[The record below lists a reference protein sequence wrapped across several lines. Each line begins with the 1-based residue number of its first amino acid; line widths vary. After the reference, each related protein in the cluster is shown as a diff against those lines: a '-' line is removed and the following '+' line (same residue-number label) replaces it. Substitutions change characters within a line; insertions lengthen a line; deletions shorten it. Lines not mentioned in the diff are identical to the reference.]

1 MGRIREDHEGYD
13 EMDSVR
19 TLLSEIFDYAGLFP
33 PSSVDMSTAVGNYAK
48 YLEGGHRWMLGRFV
62 CPVAKIEAFEAAA
75 IPHLPKGETDDP
87 WRLSGIV
94 SLDALSEQI
103 DAIFRFN
110 DHHESVAEAG
120 RCVIDVIELKAST
133 PEQVEQIMR
142 IVPEQLEPF
151 IELDHRQD
159 VRGLL
164 AAIAG
169 TGGRAKIRC
178 GGVTPD
184 LIPSVSE
191 VARFIANCAAAEVSF
206 KFTAGLHHAIRSEHP
221 LTYEADAPRSTMHG
235 FLNVFTAAAMA
246 RVNRLSAEELHEI
259 IIDTDPKSFIFTD
272 TGLTW
277 HEHFVPTARLS
288 RVRES
293 FAISVGTCSFTE
305 PIEDLMAIGLLE
317 KSKV

>member
-1 MGRIREDHEGYD
+1 ME
-13 EMDSVR
+13 SVR
-19 TLLSEIFDYAGLFP
+19 TLLSEMFDYAGLFP
-33 PSSVDMSTAVGNYAK
+33 PSSVDMETAVRNYAS
-48 YLEGGHRWMLGRFV
+48 YIEGAHRWMLGRFV
-62 CPVAKIEAFEAAA
+62 CPVAKVEAFDEVA
-75 IPHLPKGETDDP
+75 IPLLPKGEADDP
-87 WRLSGIV
+87 WRLSGLV
-94 SLDALSEQI
+94 TLDKLSEQI
-103 DAIFRFN
+103 DTIFRFN
-110 DHHESVAEAG
+110 DHHETVVEAG

-133 PEQVEQIMR
+133 PDEIEQIMK

-151 IELDHRQD
+151 IEIDHRQD

-184 LIPSVSE
+184 LIPSSSE

-206 KFTAGLHHAIRSEHP
+206 KFTAGLHHPVRAERD
-221 LTYEADAPRSTMHG
+221 LTYEDDSPRGTMHG

-246 RVNRLSAEELHEI
+246 RVNRLGVDELHDI
-259 IIDTDPKSFIFTD
+259 INETDPKAFIFTE

-277 HEHFVPTARLS
+277 HEHFAPVAKVARM
-288 RVRES
+288 RES
-293 FAISVGTCSFTE
+293 FAISVGSCSFTE
-305 PIEDLMAIGLLE
+305 PIEDLMEIGLLE

>member
-1 MGRIREDHEGYD
+1 ME
-13 EMDSVR
+13 SVR
-19 TLLSEIFDYAGLFP
+19 TLLNEMFDYAGLFP
-33 PSSVDMSTAVGNYAK
+33 PSSIDMPEAVKNYAR
-48 YLEGGHRWMLGRFV
+48 YVESGHRWMLGRLV
-62 CPVAKIEAFEAAA
+62 CPVAKVEAFEKAAT
-75 IPHLPKGETDDP
+75 PLLPKGETDDP

-94 SLDALSEQI
+94 SLENISEQI
-103 DAIFRFN
+103 DTIFRFN
-110 DHHESVAEAG
+110 DQHETVASAG
-120 RCVIDVIELKAST
+120 RCVIDVIEVKAST
-133 PEQVEQIMR
+133 VAEIEKIMKV
-142 IVPEQLEPF
+142 VPEQLEPF

-159 VRGLL
+159 LRGLL

-184 LIPSVSE
+184 LIPSVGE

-206 KFTAGLHHAIRSEHP
+206 KFTAGLHHPMRSEQA
-221 LTYEADAPRSTMHG
+221 LTYEQDAPRSTMHG

-246 RVNRLSAEELHEI
+246 RVNRLGADELHDI
-259 IIDTDPKSFIFTD
+259 ITETDPKSFIFTD

-305 PIEDLMAIGLLE
+305 PIEDLMEIGLLE
-317 KSKV
+317 RSRV

>member
-1 MGRIREDHEGYD
+1 ME
-13 EMDSVR
+13 SVR
-19 TLLSEIFDYAGLFP
+19 TLLSEMFDYAGLFP
-33 PSSVDMSTAVGNYAK
+33 PSSVDMDAAVLNYAR
-48 YLEGGHRWMLGRFV
+48 YIEGSHRWMLGRFV
-62 CPVAKIEAFEAAA
+62 CPVAKVQAFDEVA
-75 IPHLPKGETDDP
+75 IPLLPKGETDDP

-94 SLDALSEQI
+94 ALDKLSEQI
-103 DAIFRFN
+103 DTIFRFN
-110 DHHESVAEAG
+110 DHHETVVDAG

-133 PEQVEQIMR
+133 AEEIEQIMKV
-142 IVPEQLEPF
+142 VPEQLEPF
-151 IELDHRQD
+151 IEIDHRQD

-184 LIPSVSE
+184 LIPSSSE
-191 VARFIANCAAAEVSF
+191 IARFIANCAAAEVSF
-206 KFTAGLHHAIRSEHP
+206 KFTAGLHHPVRSERA
-221 LTYEADAPRSTMHG
+221 LTYEQDSPRGTMHG

-246 RVNRLSAEELHEI
+246 RVNRLGADELHDI
-259 IIDTDPKSFIFTD
+259 INDTDPKSFIFTE

-277 HEHFVPTARLS
+277 HEHFAPIAKLARL
-288 RVRES
+288 RES

-305 PIEDLMAIGLLE
+305 PIEDLMEIGLLE